1 MKNLIHVRTSLFL
14 NQFNYQMSNN
24 DLVSEFVQSGIANQ
38 ISYIVSA
45 FIATVLCAWT
55 RRSALVNGD
64 QVLLTSLLACR
75 FLLVLLYYV

>member
-1 MKNLIHVRTSLFL
+1 
-14 NQFNYQMSNN
+14 MSNN

-55 RRSALVNGD
+55 RRSASVNGD
-64 QVLLTSLLACR
+64 QVFLTSLLASW
-75 FLLVLLYYV
+75 FLLVSLYYYYDEIKTHTYTHCTLVIKWL